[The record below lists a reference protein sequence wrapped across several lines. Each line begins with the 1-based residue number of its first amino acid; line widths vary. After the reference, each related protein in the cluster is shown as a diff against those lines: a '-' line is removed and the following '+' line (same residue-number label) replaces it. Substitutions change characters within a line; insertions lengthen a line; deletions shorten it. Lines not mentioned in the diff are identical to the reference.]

1 MSRKHKGASRKR
13 PPVAKRRQIRFRC
26 RADIEAVELKILGP
40 DGPKAPRRIERAS
53 AASRAD
59 AASAAPAV
67 DAISV
72 AGIPDDELTPRV
84 RAALTSL
91 MREVADLRRELSD
104 TRQRMVELEQ
114 LASTDPLIG
123 VLNRRAFVGELN
135 RALAMAQRYSQ
146 ASSLVFIDV
155 DDLKKIND
163 RHGHAAGD
171 AALIHAAAIIGAN
184 IRKTDV
190 FGRLGGDEFAIIL
203 TNTPRALAE
212 HKAKLL
218 AEAVKATP
226 GADGQSVSIT
236 CGVVEIAPGLTAESA
251 LTAADKVMYDQKR
264 KR

>member
-1 MSRKHKGASRKR
+1 MKVTGPGA
-13 PPVAKRRQIRFRC
+13 
-26 RADIEAVELKILGP
+26 
-40 DGPKAPRRIERAS
+40 PKAPRNAERVGGAPRAG
-53 AASRAD
+53 AAA
-59 AASAAPAV
+59 AAPAV

-72 AGIPDDELTPRV
+72 AGISESELTPRV
-84 RAALTSL
+84 RAALTAL
-91 MREVADLRRELSD
+91 MQEVAELRRELSD
-104 TRQRMVELEQ
+104 ARRRMVELEQ

-146 ASSLVFIDV
+146 ASSLVFIDL

-163 RHGHAAGD
+163 THGHSAGD
-171 AALIHAAAIIGAN
+171 AALTHAAAIIGAN
-184 IRKTDV
+184 IRQTDV

-212 HKAKLL
+212 HKANLL
-218 AEAVKATP
+218 AEIVKTTP
-226 GADGQSVSIT
+226 MPDGLPVSIT
-236 CGVVEIAPGLTAESA
+236 CGVVEIAPDLTAEAA